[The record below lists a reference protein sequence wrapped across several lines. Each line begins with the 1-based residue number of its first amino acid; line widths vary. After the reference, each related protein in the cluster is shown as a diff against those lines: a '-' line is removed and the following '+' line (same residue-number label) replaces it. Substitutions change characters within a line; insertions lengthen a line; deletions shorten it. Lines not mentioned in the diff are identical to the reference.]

1 MDSQEAPP
9 ISGPSEFDLSIVISA
24 RPDSLPQDGT
34 SRSMVTVTARDK
46 NSRPARD
53 LQLRIFTAVSG
64 TPMDFGSLSARSAY
78 TGPDGTAT
86 FFYTA
91 PPGLAV
97 AEDDFIVVD
106 IVVTPE
112 AGDFNNS
119 RSSTAA
125 IRLYPPGVIRPPVD
139 LVPSFVF
146 TPSGPSENQAVL
158 FDASASTG
166 SIVDYQWNFGD
177 GGRASGRITQHEYG
191 TAGTYVIT
199 LTVADAFGVTQSTSQ
214 TINVGAGVLPTAA
227 FVTSPNAPLPNQDVF
242 FNASASRAAPGRT
255 IVSYQWDFG
264 DGTSGS
270 GQQVAHRYAL
280 AGGYNVTLT
289 VTDDAGR
296 RAVLTQ
302 GITIGDDS
310 PRANFDFAP
319 ATPAAGQAIAF
330 NGGSSTAVAGRTIV
344 SYTWN
349 FGDGTTASGVAVS
362 KTYATAG
369 TRNVTLTVVD
379 NQGKSGSITKPVT
392 VVP

>member
-9 ISGPSEFDLSIVISA
+9 ISGPSEFDLSIAISMSS
-24 RPDSLPQDGT
+24 DSLPMDGA
-34 SRSMVTVTARDK
+34 SRSIVTVTARDNK

-64 TPMDFGSLSARSAY
+64 TPMDLGSLSARSIA
-78 TGPDGTAT
+78 TGADGNAS
-86 FFYTA
+86 FVYTA
-91 PPGLAV
+91 PLGREP
-97 AEDDFIVVD
+97 AEDEFIVVD
-106 IVVTPE
+106 IVVTPQV
-112 AGDFNNS
+112 GDFNNS

-139 LVPSFVF
+139 LVPSFTF
-146 TPSGPSENQAVL
+146 TPSGPSENQTVL

-177 GGRASGRITQHEYG
+177 GGRASGRIPQHHAEPPD
-191 TAGTYVIT
+191 VCHH
-199 LTVADAFGVTQSTSQ
+199 LTVADAFGVTQSRRRRSTS
-214 TINVGAGVLPTAA
+214 ARASPTAA

-242 FNASASRAAPGRT
+242 FNASSSRAAPGRT

-270 GQQVAHRYAL
+270 GQQVAHRYAA

-310 PRANFDFAP
+310 PSEFDFARQRRP
-319 ATPAAGQAIAF
+319 GQAIAF

-349 FGDGTTASGVAVS
+349 FGDGTTGGGVAVA
-362 KTYATAG
+362 KPTRPRARAT
-369 TRNVTLTVVD
+369 
-379 NQGKSGSITKPVT
+379 
-392 VVP
+392 